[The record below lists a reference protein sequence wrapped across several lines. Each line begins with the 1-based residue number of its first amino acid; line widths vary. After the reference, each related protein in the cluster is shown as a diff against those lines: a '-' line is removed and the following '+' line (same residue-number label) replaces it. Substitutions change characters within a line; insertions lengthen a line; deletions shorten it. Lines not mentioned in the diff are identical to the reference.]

1 MAPLRSEHDLFLM
14 LAYFSTH
21 SLEGLLDSFSQGFEK
36 FHPVS
41 SSVLQGI
48 ELRLKDFHQLLLHPP
63 KVWGFSSLGPS
74 SSGPIPAHWVQAQ
87 ESRGWP
93 GAAMTLSANEGGSGT
108 GIQGG
113 GFLCLGK

>member
-1 MAPLRSEHDLFLM
+1 MLLPLGEKLNLEAAVKLNQARSKALAVAPVRSEDDSFLM
-14 LAYFSTH
+14 LAYLSTH

-63 KVWGFSSLGPS
+63 KVWGS
-74 SSGPIPAHWVQAQ
+74 SSSSSSSAPFSGPVPA
-87 ESRGWP
+87 P
-93 GAAMTLSANEGGSGT
+93 
-108 GIQGG
+108 
-113 GFLCLGK
+113 